1 MTFMA
6 QLRKIMSVGLL
17 VLTLLFGTAFINND
31 QTQALAKS
39 NQGDSSVAAYR
50 RLQQATYDYRGQLQ
64 NQDKPDQ
71 RAGRA
76 ITERMN
82 NRSNLSDRG
91 ESMKQNGKN
100 WARNVKQSVKQ
111 AADTAREKLSD

>member
-1 MTFMA
+1 MAVMA
-6 QLRKIMSVGLL
+6 QLRKIISVCLI
-17 VLTLLFGTAFINND
+17 VFTLLFGTAFINND
-31 QTQALAKS
+31 HTQALAKS

-64 NQDKPDQ
+64 DESKPDQ

-82 NRSNLSDRG
+82 NRSNLSVRN
-91 ESMKQNGKN
+91 ESGKQDGRN
-100 WARNVKQSVKQ
+100 WAQNAKRSVRQ